1 MPDTSASVAIV
12 GAGPI
17 GCATAAY
24 LQARGHRPSM
34 WSPNGTRMQRSGGSA
49 RIACTGALSTTVDV
63 PFLQAP
69 TDLAKFETV
78 LICLP
83 GNAYAGVLAPLADHW
98 RSGQTLLVSG
108 ALSLCPL
115 WLMDDAQ
122 SRGQSIQTAG
132 WGTTSTTA
140 HVLADGRLHVNP
152 LRERIDL
159 AALDNGSGARPA
171 VELCHEL
178 LGDRFVAADNLL
190 APALANIN
198 PIAHA
203 AEVIPNLSRMDRG
216 ETWSLFE
223 CFTPV
228 VADMAHALDQE
239 RLAIASAFGFA
250 LPSLQEH
257 YARSYHIAQAPLAD
271 MAAEIH
277 RKGMSPNGPNRLD
290 HRYVLE
296 DVPFGLVFQE
306 ALAQMTGVATP
317 ALSASI
323 TLLQS
328 IYGRDFRTENFLVR
342 ALSLRETDASSL
354 RKRCAAAS
362 NAAMLSR
369 RAALSR

>member
-1 MPDTSASVAIV
+1 MPDQSASLAIV

-24 LQARGHRPSM
+24 LQARGHRPSI
-34 WSPNGTRMQRSGGSA
+34 WSPTGSRMQRDGHRA
-49 RIACTGALSTTVDV
+49 RVTCTGALSTTVDV
-63 PFLQAP
+63 EFLQTPA
-69 TDLAKFETV
+69 DLAQFETV

-83 GNAYAGVLAPLADHW
+83 GNAYADVLAPLADHW
-98 RSGQTLLVSG
+98 RGGQTLIVSG

-115 WLMDDAQ
+115 WLADDAR
-122 SRGQSIQTAG
+122 SRGQSIQAAG

-140 HVLADGRLHVNP
+140 HFLADGRLHVNP

-159 AALDNGSGARPA
+159 AALDSGSGARPA
-171 VELCHEL
+171 AELCQEL
-178 LGDRFVAADNLL
+178 LGDRFVSADNLI

-203 AEVIPNLSRMDRG
+203 AEVIPNLSRIDRG
-216 ETWSLFE
+216 EVWSLFE

-228 VADMAHALDQE
+228 VADMAQALDRE
-239 RLAIASAFGFA
+239 RLSIATAFGFA

-257 YARSYHIAQAPLAD
+257 YARSYHVAVAPLAD
-271 MAAEIH
+271 MAADIH
-277 RKGMSPNGPNRLD
+277 RKGMSPNGPDRLD

-323 TLLQS
+323 TLLQT

-342 ALSLRETDASSL
+342 ALSLRETDAPSL